1 LIIPR
6 ICKPLCCAVQK
17 HAEALPCVDTVLDPD
32 VLRFFIL
39 WVCCADCPSASAGFS
54 CVLKREGIE
63 RENLTALSVG
73 GAQSLTV
80 TDTRRMA
87 ESNEPG
93 CGLILF
99 QYSVHSVRTVQDSV
113 AVMAITI

>member
-1 LIIPR
+1 LIPGIWLLIIPR
-6 ICKPLCCAVQK
+6 ICKPLCSAVQK

-54 CVLKREGIE
+54 RVLKREGIE

-99 QYSVHSVRTVQDSV
+99 
-113 AVMAITI
+113 